1 MCAELCTCF
10 LADILR
16 PNAEYCDIAR
26 KAVRSYRNSSKKH
39 LMEKNG
45 NDTKH
50 SATGSPARKDKHHH
64 DEQCCWFVTT
74 TLLDL
79 AANTERL
86 KQKDQLN
93 TITSTARLVYFTLY
107 VHRDDGIPDLP
118 SDLKSKLLI
127 DM

>member
-1 MCAELCTCF
+1 
-10 LADILR
+10 
-16 PNAEYCDIAR
+16 
-26 KAVRSYRNSSKKH
+26 
-39 LMEKNG
+39 MEKNG

-64 DEQCCWFVTT
+64 NEQCCWLVTT

-79 AANTERL
+79 AANVERL
-86 KQKDQLN
+86 NQKDQLN

-107 VHRDDGIPDLP
+107 VNRDEAIPDLP
-118 SDLKSKLLI
+118 SHLKSKLLI